1 MIVDFYKYEGTG
13 NDFIIIDDRSQL
25 FDISNYSLIS
35 LMCDRKFGIGADGL
49 ILLRNHETFDFE
61 MLYFNSDGYM
71 SSMCGNGGRCI
82 VHFANYLKI
91 IDDSTKFIAVD
102 GIHEARIDVKDIL
115 LKMQNVKNIIQENN
129 CYILDTGS
137 PHYVKFVNDIS
148 NFNVLNQGKIIRQ
161 KFTDGIN
168 VNFVEIGNN
177 FLVRTYE
184 RGVEN
189 ETLSCGTGVVA
200 SALAIHFSK
209 KSKNNSIDIK
219 TSGGDL
225 SVTFEYDSKNYSNIW
240 LKGTAKMIFSG
251 KYKC

>member
-25 FDISNYSLIS
+25 FDISNNDLIS
-35 LMCDRKFGIGADGL
+35 SMCDRKFGIGADGL

-82 VHFANYLKI
+82 VHFANYLNI
-91 IDDSTKFIAVD
+91 IDDTTKFIAVD
-102 GIHEARIDVKDIL
+102 GVHEARIDVKNVL
-115 LKMQNVKNIIQENN
+115 LKMQNVKNIIEENN
-129 CYILDTGS
+129 SYILDTGS

-148 NFNVLNQGKIIRQ
+148 NFNVLKQGKIIRQ

-168 VNFVEIGNN
+168 VNFVEIGNYI
-177 FLVRTYE
+177 LVRTYE

-219 TSGGDL
+219 SNGGDL
-225 SVTFEYDSKNYSNIW
+225 NVTFEYDSKNYSNIW

>member
-25 FDISNYSLIS
+25 FDISNYDLIS
-35 LMCDRKFGIGADGL
+35 SMCDRKFGIGADGL

-82 VHFANYLKI
+82 VHFVNYLKI
-91 IDDSTKFIAVD
+91 IDDTTKFIAVD
-102 GIHEARIDVKDIL
+102 GVHEARIDGKNVL
-115 LKMQNVKNIIQENN
+115 LKMQNVKNIIEENN
-129 CYILDTGS
+129 SYILDTGS

-148 NFNVLNQGKIIRQ
+148 NFNVLKQGKIIRQ

-168 VNFVEIGNN
+168 VNFVEIGNYI
-177 FLVRTYE
+177 LVRTYE

-219 TSGGDL
+219 SYGGDL
-225 SVTFEYDSKNYSNIW
+225 NVTFEYDSKNYFNIW
-240 LKGTAKMIFSG
+240 LKGTVKMIFSG

>member
-25 FDISNYSLIS
+25 FDISNNDLIS
-35 LMCDRKFGIGADGL
+35 SMCDRKFGIGADGL

-82 VHFANYLKI
+82 VHFVNYLKI
-91 IDDSTKFIAVD
+91 IDDTTKFVAVD
-102 GIHEARIDVKDIL
+102 GVHEARIDVKNVL
-115 LKMQNVKNIIQENN
+115 LKMQNVKNIIDENN
-129 CYILDTGS
+129 SYILDTGS

-148 NFNVLNQGKIIRQ
+148 NFNVLKQGKIIRQ

-168 VNFVEIGNN
+168 VNFVEIGNYI
-177 FLVRTYE
+177 LVRTYE

-219 TSGGDL
+219 TNGGDL
-225 SVTFEYDSKNYSNIW
+225 NVTFEYDSKNYSNIW

>member
-1 MIVDFYKYEGTG
+1 MVDFYKYEGTG
-13 NDFIIIDDRSQL
+13 NDFIIIDDRTQL
-25 FDISNYSLIS
+25 FDISNYNLIS

-61 MLYFNSDGYM
+61 MLYFNSDGYL

-82 VHFANYLKI
+82 VHFVNYLKI
-91 IDDSTKFIAVD
+91 IDNATKFIAVD
-102 GIHEARIDVKDIL
+102 GVHEARIDGKDVH
-115 LKMQNVKNIIQENN
+115 LKMQNVKNIIEENN

-148 NFNVLNQGKIIRQ
+148 NLDVLNQGKIIRK

-177 FLVRTYE
+177 ILVRTYE
-184 RGVEN
+184 RGVED

-209 KSKNNSIDIK
+209 KSKNNTIDIK
-219 TSGGDL
+219 ASGGNL
-225 SVTFEYDSKNYSNIW
+225 NVTFEYDSKNYFNIW

>member
-25 FDISNYSLIS
+25 FDISNNDLIS
-35 LMCDRKFGIGADGL
+35 SMCDRKFGIGADGL

-82 VHFANYLKI
+82 VHFVNYLKI
-91 IDDSTKFIAVD
+91 IDDTTKFVAVD
-102 GIHEARIDVKDIL
+102 GVHEARIDGKNIL
-115 LKMQNVKNIIQENN
+115 LKMQNVKNIIDENN
-129 CYILDTGS
+129 SYILDTGS

-148 NFNVLNQGKIIRQ
+148 NFNVLKQGKIIRQ

-168 VNFVEIGNN
+168 VNFVEIGNYI
-177 FLVRTYE
+177 LVRTYE

-219 TSGGDL
+219 SNGGDL
-225 SVTFEYDSKNYSNIW
+225 NVTFEYDSKNYSNIW